1 MNKKNKKRNHGI
13 KKSLHKLWTK
23 IKIDR
28 NNTLSE
34 QNKATKRV
42 KSYLDKLEQKGIKK
56 DINWS
61 TEITDNLTVEEIV
74 GALVAA
80 DQVLVEDSIDG

>member
-1 MNKKNKKRNHGI
+1 MN
-13 KKSLHKLWTK
+13 
-23 IKIDR
+23 IDR
-28 NNTLSE
+28 NKPQGGQSE
-34 QNKATKRV
+34 ARKRV
-42 KSYLDKLEQKGIKK
+42 KYCLDQLEQHGFKK